1 MKLSLILIPS
11 EMIAD
16 DDDEDDGVATHVNP
30 KCQAACQ
37 PRVQCLQGPSL
48 PGISGSQS
56 HVIFKTLRTC
66 AALTPF
72 SNFAGTTCG
81 SLW

>member
-1 MKLSLILIPS
+1 MKLSLILLPL

-30 KCQAACQ
+30 KCQ
-37 PRVQCLQGPSL
+37 RVSPGLACLQGPSL